1 MVEIGSIASQRILSD
16 PSQSGGPRAEQ
27 SRDPAVG
34 WETSRLNPSDT
45 KKDDLALVGFVVST
59 MRTRNTSVEGASGK
73 DELLRQAM
81 SAEKSGDP
89 DLKPPTVS
97 ADTQKVAREVAH
109 GVAKMQEKQKELSQ
123 NPSVATSVDM
133 LLNQFGSASSR
144 PDVSQ
149 RQAEAARVDD
159 VAAERGAGNASAGG
173 TFGSGVQDEMFNVL
187 LKIAA
192 ELRKAQK
199 SELAMQ
205 SKMVTIQRQ
214 AAMSQA
220 SSLERQGQ
228 DMLGGAI
235 SGGVLLGA
243 LSVAGGAMQMKG
255 LNTRADSIQTEL
267 KPQAELRKFDAE
279 QQFAMRGRNGPTLA
293 ETESPRI
300 DLNRPNGET
309 VRLSAAPGGD
319 RLSEEHTS
327 VLSEERATRQYRID
341 MHDINHKQNEII
353 GTKQQNV
360 GSAVS
365 TSAMI
370 AKNQAEGISSMAQ
383 SNERAQQALEQN
395 NEQTSSSTANGD
407 HENAQKIHEMMQKM
421 HDLAM
426 QVNTANGG
434 VASQVASNLR
444 A

>member
-1 MVEIGSIASQRILSD
+1 MAEIGSIASQRILSD
-16 PSQSGGPRAEQ
+16 PSQFGVQRDEQ

-34 WETSRLNPSDT
+34 RETGRLNPSDT
-45 KKDDLALVGFVVST
+45 KKDDRALAGFVVST
-59 MRTRNTSVEGASGK
+59 TRMRNTSAEGASGE
-73 DELLRQAM
+73 DALLRRAM
-81 SAEKSGDP
+81 SVKESGDP
-89 DLKPPTVS
+89 DLTPPAIS
-97 ADTQKVAREVAH
+97 ADAPKVAHEVAH
-109 GVAKMQEKQKELSQ
+109 GVAKMQEKQKELTQ
-123 NPSVATSVDM
+123 NPSVAMSVDM
-133 LLNQFGSASSR
+133 LLDQFGGASSPPEVNR
-144 PDVSQ
+144 
-149 RQAEAARVDD
+149 RQAKAERVDN
-159 VAAERGAGNASAGG
+159 VSGESGARKISEGG

-199 SELAMQ
+199 SELRMQ
-205 SKMVTIQRQ
+205 SKMVAIQRQ
-214 AAMSQA
+214 ASMSQA

-243 LSVAGGAMQMKG
+243 LSVGGAAMQFKG
-255 LNTRADSIQTEL
+255 LNTRADSIQNEL
-267 KPQAELRKFDAE
+267 KPRVELKKFDHE
-279 QQFAMRGRNGPTLA
+279 QELAMRGRTGPIVA
-293 ETESPRI
+293 ETESPSI

-309 VRLSAAPGGD
+309 VRLSVEPGGN
-319 RLSEEHTS
+319 RLSEEHSS
-327 VLSEERATRQYRID
+327 VLSEEQAARRYRMD
-341 MHDINHKQNEII
+341 MHDINHQQNDII
-353 GTKQQNV
+353 GIKQQSI
-360 GSAVS
+360 GSTIN

-370 AKNQAEGISSMAQ
+370 AKNQAEGISNMAQ

-407 HENAQKIHEMMQKM
+407 HENAQRMHEMMQKM
-421 HDLAM
+421 HDLAL